1 MLRCKPRNPYVA
13 QNHTVIHKIGV
24 AGGMKSCAA
33 NTRKDQT
40 YFLADVEFVA
50 NFKLPNIN
58 RKKLESLLHRFFAAV
73 RLDVSLQ
80 E

>member
-1 MLRCKPRNPYVA
+1 MLRGKPRNPYVA

-24 AGGMKSCAA
+24 AGDVKSCAA

-40 YFLADVEFVA
+40 YFLADVEVVA
-50 NFKLPNIN
+50 TFKLPNIN
-58 RKKLESLLHRFFAAV
+58 RKKLNSLLHKFFAAA

>member
-1 MLRCKPRNPYVA
+1 
-13 QNHTVIHKIGV
+13 
-24 AGGMKSCAA
+24 MKSCAA